1 MPSFKELGRDND
13 DDIGCRTE
21 VDGVPGVAH
30 IGLAWTRA
38 YLDQRLGALA

>member
-1 MPSFKELGRDND
+1 MPSFKELGR
-13 DDIGCRTE
+13 DIGCRTE